1 MRDPHKGTANMTGRR
16 PSATSPGAGL
26 RPSRHSRLQRPAT
39 QAARLG
45 AGPALGLEQ
54 TRPRSPSRPGK
65 APPGG
70 AQTLH
75 LRATRPIEQ
84 SRCPEPAAG
93 PTGFP
98 CGGARPWG
106 GAPAAPP
113 TGQRTRR
120 DLLSPTR
127 LQTCRGA
134 ALLPPWFLGWGRLT
148 GSRLLL
154 LPCEV
159 IWATLVYLR
168 PLIVLIIMV
177 IGLGTWGGA
186 HSEDR
191 DCPAGHR

>member
-1 MRDPHKGTANMTGRR
+1 MRPAGRSPVRDPHKGTANMTGRR

-84 SRCPEPAAG
+84 SRWPRASCGAHWLPLRGGSALGRGSSCSPYWPEDSEGPAQPHQTADVQ
-93 PTGFP
+93 
-98 CGGARPWG
+98 WG
-106 GAPAAPP
+106 SPAPPVVFRVGAPH
-113 TGQRTRR
+113 
-120 DLLSPTR
+120 
-127 LQTCRGA
+127 
-134 ALLPPWFLGWGRLT
+134 RLT
-148 GSRLLL
+148 
-154 LPCEV
+154 
-159 IWATLVYLR
+159 
-168 PLIVLIIMV
+168 
-177 IGLGTWGGA
+177 
-186 HSEDR
+186 
-191 DCPAGHR
+191 PASSSM

>member
-1 MRDPHKGTANMTGRR
+1 MRPAGRSPVRDPHKGTANMTGRR

-98 CGGARPWG
+98 CGGGLGPGEGLQLLPLLAGGLGGTCSAPPDCRRAGGQPCSPVVFRV
-106 GAPAAPP
+106 GAPH
-113 TGQRTRR
+113 
-120 DLLSPTR
+120 
-127 LQTCRGA
+127 
-134 ALLPPWFLGWGRLT
+134 RLT
-148 GSRLLL
+148 
-154 LPCEV
+154 
-159 IWATLVYLR
+159 
-168 PLIVLIIMV
+168 
-177 IGLGTWGGA
+177 
-186 HSEDR
+186 
-191 DCPAGHR
+191 PASSSM

>member
-1 MRDPHKGTANMTGRR
+1 MRDLHKGTANMTGRR

-84 SRCPEPAAG
+84 SRCPKPAAG

-113 TGQRTRR
+113 TGRRTRR

-134 ALLPPWFLGWGRLT
+134 ALLPRGFQG
-148 GSRLLL
+148 
-154 LPCEV
+154 
-159 IWATLVYLR
+159 
-168 PLIVLIIMV
+168 
-177 IGLGTWGGA
+177 GGA
-186 HSEDR
+186 SQAHACFFFHVRSFGPHLSIYVPSFSHHYGDWFGDMGGR
-191 DCPAGHR
+191 PQ